1 MPARW
6 KAGHATCKC
15 AACLCAIALQFSNA
29 APLANVPSVPAK
41 PVAENRPR
49 GLLLVEEYGAL
60 AVAIK
65 SALRKFAPLHT
76 VKVAPSFSGGLELAS
91 EIQPELFVLDLDPP
105 PAGAIPFLIKLRADH
120 PESRILV
127 LAAGTSVTLC
137 AARGKSAAIHFV
149 EKPFDLPE
157 FGAAVR
163 DLIGPWN
170 GQSRSAPG
178 TAGDLSFFD
187 LAQVICVGIG
197 STALLA
203 ATSDGRVGEIH
214 FRRGQIIHAA
224 TAAKKGIPAL
234 EEIARWADARLSE
247 AELPENLRRTIE
259 GTWTDVLLP
268 FAQRLGHREER
279 KTAEPPESPAAPIG
293 QKILVVDDTDM
304 LLIFVADVLST
315 FDPNLQITTAATGAD
330 GLRIA
335 KELRPDLIL
344 LDYSL
349 TDTTGDQVCR
359 QLLANESTARIPVL
373 MMSGHFSELM
383 RTAEEYPN
391 VVDALPKPFLS
402 GALTSAV
409 LRALANGPLSSVVSA
424 PENSAPTPSASSVTA
439 SAPPSPPVPPPPE
452 PHRSPLPNG
461 HEPKSEPPSS
471 SPPPTASLGGSL
483 AAGIMS
489 DPSVP
494 GEKAREASLPP
505 TQKAGTTVAT
515 PPPPSR
521 PRPEQP
527 PPERVAGGIAATFA
541 GQTELSVTFSLEVAI
556 VQLSPGFQVDA
567 VRLRPVSRLVAVQ
580 MRGPNELRH
589 AEFGVGFELGPFQL
603 GANGKIETL
612 PLTPI
617 QESIQLPT
625 TANSFRIGT
634 FNLHPAN
641 SHPNLELVAAQ
652 NFSMEVQ
659 LTATFELI
667 KVDLTPEFELK
678 TIFVRPREEDVLL
691 RGSGDSAGTRMEL
704 QEIETDPSGELRTFL
719 VRMITGAS

>member
-1 MPARW
+1 
-6 KAGHATCKC
+6 
-15 AACLCAIALQFSNA
+15 
-29 APLANVPSVPAK
+29 VPSVPAK
-41 PVAENRPR
+41 SVVENLPR

-76 VKVAPSFSGGLELAS
+76 VKVAASFSGGLELAIG
-91 EIQPELFVLDLDPP
+91 IQPELFVLDLDPP
-105 PAGAIPFLIKLRADH
+105 PAGAIPFLIKLRADY
-120 PESRILV
+120 PDSRILV

-137 AARGKSAAIHFV
+137 AARGKSAAIHFI

-157 FGAAVR
+157 FGAAVH

-178 TAGDLSFFD
+178 TAGDLSFLD
-187 LAQVICVGIG
+187 LAQVICLGMG

-203 ATSDGRVGEIH
+203 ATSDGRIGEIH

-224 TAAKKGIPAL
+224 IGAKKGIHAL
-234 EEIARWADARLSE
+234 EEIASWTDAHLSE

-268 FAQRLGHREER
+268 FAQRLGHPESR
-279 KTAEPPESPAAPIG
+279 KTVKPPDSSPPIG

-349 TDTTGDQVCR
+349 TDTTGDQICR
-359 QLLANESTARIPVL
+359 QLLANEFTARIPVL

-409 LRALANGPLSSVVSA
+409 QRALANGPLSPVVST
-424 PENSAPTPSASSVTA
+424 PENSAPTPSASPVIPSVPPA
-439 SAPPSPPVPPPPE
+439 SPVPTGATTQSLPHPSPASPE
-452 PHRSPLPNG
+452 PRRSPLPNG
-461 HEPKSEPPSS
+461 HEPNPEPPPA
-471 SPPPTASLGGSL
+471 SPPPTSSLGESI
-483 AAGIMS
+483 AAGIKS
-489 DPSVP
+489 NFPVAR
-494 GEKAREASLPP
+494 EKAREASVSLPP
-505 TQKAGTTVAT
+505 TQKAGTAVAT
-515 PPPPSR
+515 PPRPSR
-521 PRPEQP
+521 SRPEQP
-527 PPERVAGGIAATFA
+527 PPEPVPGGIAATFA

-580 MRGPNELRH
+580 MRGTNELRH

-617 QESIQLPT
+617 QESTQLPT
-625 TANSFRIGT
+625 MANSLRPGT
-634 FNLHPAN
+634 LNLHPAT
-641 SHPNLELVAAQ
+641 SQPNLELAAGQ
-652 NFSMEVQ
+652 NCSIPVQ
-659 LTATFELI
+659 LTATFELV
-667 KVDLTPEFELK
+667 KVDLTPGFELK

-691 RGSGDSAGTRMEL
+691 RNSGDSAGTRMEL